1 MRLGRDEIL
10 RRIPHRPPF
19 LLLEA
24 VEDLCQNVSGIG
36 LTTLGEDAP
45 FFAGHFPGDPIL
57 PGVLLIE
64 CMAQVAAVVFS
75 PPGQAG
81 ALPARKYFARVE
93 QVTFKHPVRPGATLR
108 TEVHLIKRFGHLI
121 KVKGQVRNRDTLVA
135 EGSLILYDADA
146 EPMQAGDHERGTGT

>member
-24 VEDLCQNVSGIG
+24 VEDLRQHVSGTGI
-36 LTTLGEDAP
+36 TTLRAGDP
-45 FFAGHFPGDPIL
+45 CFAGHFPGDPIL

-75 PPGQAG
+75 PPRQDG
-81 ALPARKYFARVE
+81 LPPSRKYFARVE
-93 QVTFKHPVRPGATLR
+93 QVTFKQPVHPGARLR
-108 TEVHLIKRFGHLI
+108 TEVHLIKRFGYLI
-121 KVKGQVRNRDTLVA
+121 KVKGQVRNHDTLVA
-135 EGSLILYDADA
+135 EGSIILYDADS
-146 EPMQAGDHERGTGT
+146 EPMLAGDHERSTGT